1 MEALTGLTW
10 RYAVPDKEGSV
21 AAQWSDGAAF
31 AGETWFEMVDA
42 EEGALVR
49 VCGGHSAFAG
59 KAIVSQ
65 KRVGKG
71 WVVLLGTIP
80 SYEDARRLLAHAC
93 ALSGVWGVS
102 IEGSVMVSP
111 RAGAAG
117 RGLILVEY
125 GAKEAACVL
134 PEPMTDVLTGR
145 AFSGRVVLKPYEVL
159 VLRA

>member
-1 MEALTGLTW
+1 MGGGPAHGPCAIWKARGIATASYGTLEALTGLTW

-80 SYEDARRLLAHAC
+80 SYEDARRLLAHATRD
-93 ALSGVWGVS
+93 LVS
-102 IEGSVMVSP
+102 
-111 RAGAAG
+111 A
-117 RGLILVEY
+117 Y
-125 GAKEAACVL
+125 GAFPSKAA
-134 PEPMTDVLTGR
+134 
-145 AFSGRVVLKPYEVL
+145 
-159 VLRA
+159 